1 MTPPTSDLP
10 AKSRWSTAQL
20 DRVAWSIFFIWI
32 CFTMLVEL
40 PWGWFLLALKL
51 KTIAIALALLMVS
64 ISPSFAHLFAFI

>member
-32 CFTMLVEL
+32 GFTMLVEL
-40 PWGWFLLALKL
+40 PWGWFLLALK
-51 KTIAIALALLMVS
+51 
-64 ISPSFAHLFAFI
+64 